1 MRHKTRKT
9 EIMKIQAKD
18 IKIGMTIVQGF
29 QSLKVET
36 IEQSELKNG
45 TSIVIVSGEYEN
57 RSKSIT
63 NGKIRI
69 IKGHTS
75 ERIKH
80 LTMVKVK

>member
-1 MRHKTRKT
+1 
-9 EIMKIQAKD
+9 MKIQAKD
-18 IKIGMTIVQGF
+18 IKVGMTIVQGF

-45 TSIVIVSGEYEN
+45 TPIVIVSGEYEN

-63 NGKIRI
+63 TGKLIIR
-69 IKGHTS
+69 KGHTS

>member
-1 MRHKTRKT
+1 
-9 EIMKIQAKD
+9 MKIQAKD
-18 IKIGMTIVQGF
+18 IKVGMTIVQSF

-45 TSIVIVSGEYEN
+45 TPIIVVSGEYEN

-63 NGKIRI
+63 TGKIII
-69 IKGHTS
+69 IKGYTT

-80 LTMVKVK
+80 LTQVKIK

>member
-1 MRHKTRKT
+1 
-9 EIMKIQAKD
+9 MKIQAKD

-63 NGKIRI
+63 TGKIRI